1 MGVQRPLEEII
12 DTTKPLAIGRIAQD
26 GANYVIV
33 IMFGAL
39 LVWVLF

>member
-12 DTTKPLAIGRIAQD
+12 DTTKPLAIGKIAQD
-26 GANYVIV
+26 GANYVILIV
-33 IMFGAL
+33 IGAL